1 MKHFKKKKINRVLK
15 LSFYVTANILHEC
28 ADEPLSCSICLEEL
42 QSEHEFISLE
52 CGHHYHE
59 PCIGRWIKTQSC
71 DVTCPLCKTNIDVVH
86 LLGNVQNGAPSAYPN
101 VYPGSGMQYSNRH
114 MIPFPM

>member
-1 MKHFKKKKINRVLK
+1 MSLQI
-15 LSFYVTANILHEC
+15 FYNTQNLHLEC
-28 ADEPLSCSICLEEL
+28 TVEPFSCSICLEEL

-71 DVTCPLCKTNIDVVH
+71 VVTCPLCKTNIDVVH

-101 VYPGSGMQYSNRH
+101 VYPGSGMQCTNRH